1 MPFSEERATRAVQ
14 FIEEYL
20 VHTKGQ
26 FAGQPFILRDWQ
38 KQHIR
43 EIFGRLND
51 DGSRQIRQVY
61 WEIPKKCGKSE
72 IAASIALTLLYTD
85 REPAAEIYGAAA
97 DRDQA
102 SIVFNVAASM
112 VRANRKLSA
121 RSKVI
126 DSSKRIVVP
135 QSGSFY
141 RALSADVAGKHGF
154 NSHGVIF
161 DEIHAQRDR
170 RLWEVLTFGAGDA
183 RTQPLVFGITTAGIP
198 GESPVAEELHEY
210 ADQILRGIIPPDPT
224 FYPVIYAAPPDADWT
239 SEEVWRACNPA
250 LGDFLNLE
258 SVRAACERA
267 KRVPSEQNSFRR
279 LRLNQWVKQETRF
292 IDMADWDSCA
302 KPIDLGAARDLTW
315 YAGLDLSTK
324 LDVTALVLV
333 ALDGS
338 GTFNLL
344 PFFWLPKDNLQDR
357 PNQESAK
364 YRAWAEKGL
373 ITLTEGNVVDFG
385 AVRQRL
391 IELRDEAKLNIKQIA
406 FDPWSATQ
414 FAQQLMA
421 DGFEMVEV
429 AQTFRQLSE
438 PTKELQS
445 SLVQGNVR
453 HGGHPVLRWMA
464 DCMTVKSDIN
474 GNVSPV
480 KPDRLKSSKR
490 IDGIVAA
497 IMGMGRAMVDEKP
510 EPSVYETRG
519 MLFV

>member
-1 MPFSEERATRAVQ
+1 VPFSDERADRAVN
-14 FIEEYL
+14 FIEHYL
-20 VHTKGQ
+20 HHTKGQ
-26 FAGQPFILRDWQ
+26 FVGQPFLLRDWQ
-38 KQHIR
+38 KQHVR

-61 WEIPKKCGKSE
+61 WEIPKKNGKSE
-72 IAASIALTLLYTD
+72 IAAAIALTLLYAD
-85 REPAAEIYGAAA
+85 REPGAEIYGAAV

-102 SIVFNVAASM
+102 GIVFTVAAAM
-112 VRANRKLSA
+112 VRFNARLA
-121 RSKVI
+121 RRSKII

-135 QSGSFY
+135 EMGSFY
-141 RALSADVAGKHGF
+141 RALSADVGGKHGF

-210 ADQILRGIIPPDPT
+210 ADQIIRGVIPPDPT
-224 FYPVIYAAPPDADWT
+224 FYPVIYAAPQDADWT

-258 SVRAACERA
+258 SVRSACERA

-292 IDMADWDSCA
+292 IDMADWDACSA
-302 KPIDLGAARDLTW
+302 PIDLTAAKDLTW

-324 LDVTALVLV
+324 LDITALVLV
-333 ALDGS
+333 AKDDG
-338 GTFNLL
+338 GVFNLL
-344 PFFWLPKDNLQDR
+344 PFFWLPEDNMQAR
-357 PNQESAK
+357 PHQESSK
-364 YRAWAEKGL
+364 YRLWAAKGL
-373 ITLTEGNVVDFG
+373 ITLTTGNVVDFT
-385 AVRQRL
+385 AVRRRL
-391 IELRDEAKLNIKQIA
+391 NELRDQAGLSIQQVA
-406 FDPWSATQ
+406 YDPWSATQ
-414 FAQQLMA
+414 LAQQLQE
-421 DGFEMVEV
+421 DGFQMVEV
-429 AQTFRQLSE
+429 GQTYRHLSE
-438 PTKELQS
+438 ATKELQS
-445 SLVQGNVR
+445 SIVHRSVR
-453 HGGHPVLRWMA
+453 HGGNPVLRWMA

-474 GNVSPV
+474 SNVRPV

-497 IMGMGRAMVDEKP
+497 IMGLSRSMVDDQSR
-510 EPSVYETRG
+510 SVYEERG
-519 MLFV
+519 IRML